1 MLVLDLIGKSIKFVN
16 NGFRLISILL
26 LLQNIKLRKSMS
38 SFQNMLN
45 SSYMSF
51 GRIIVSVRSTSGE
64 IIAGI
69 IIIPSIVQ
77 VFKHSFEHIKH
88 LQ

>member
-1 MLVLDLIGKSIKFVN
+1 
-16 NGFRLISILL
+16 
-26 LLQNIKLRKSMS
+26 MS
-38 SFQNMLN
+38 L
-45 SSYMSF
+45 

-88 LQ
+88 CNSYVSHLIYWFTKMHYSESRCFYITIKQR